1 MSKTDILKT
10 KTFRRN
16 MTTAVIIVVMLAVS
30 AAMLFPYLLMLSGS
44 LKYPRDLF
52 TETIELIPPT
62 WKWSNYTQ
70 ILFEENLLRSVVNTF
85 KILVWVLPLGLFST
99 SLASFAFGKMR
110 FRGSRILFAMLLST
124 MMIPFTVTMI
134 PQYLFFS
141 VVGLRDS
148 YLPLILP
155 GCLGNISAMFFI
167 VQYLKGLP
175 NSLIES
181 AKIEGASWFSI
192 YLHIIVP
199 LTKGAIAT
207 QGIFWVMAVW
217 NDLMGPILYLNS
229 ISKYPITAFIASLS
243 TQDSS
248 MSTVPIMMAGSVC
261 ASVPLIV
268 IYLLFHRQIINSLSL
283 TGGGK
288 E

>member
-1 MSKTDILKT
+1 MKTDILKT

-16 MTTAVIIVVMLAVS
+16 MTTGMIIAVMLAVS
-30 AAMLFPYLLMLSGS
+30 AVMLFPYLLMLSGS

-52 TETIELIPPT
+52 TERLELIPPV
-62 WKWSNYTQ
+62 WKWSNYAQ
-70 ILFEENLLRSVVNTF
+70 VLFEENLVRSIVNTF
-85 KILVWVLPLGLFST
+85 KILVWVIPLGLFTT
-99 SLASFAFGKMR
+99 SLASFAFAKMR
-110 FRGSRILFAMLLST
+110 FRGSTFLFALLLST

-141 VVGLRDS
+141 MAGLRDS

-181 AKIEGASWFSI
+181 AKMEGASYFSI
-192 YLHIIVP
+192 YLYIIVP

-229 ISKYPITAFIASLS
+229 TDKYPITAFIASLS

-248 MSTVPIMMAGSVC
+248 MSSVPVMLAGSVC

-268 IYLLFHRQIINSLSL
+268 IYLLFHGQIIRSLSL
-283 TGGGK
+283 TGGVK